1 MADVG
6 MVKFLELRMQSIE
19 KELKE
24 ATLIHKALELVDN
37 NWLYLE
43 GDMDD
48 DFKDGFSKVAIKKE
62 TEMERLERSLQ
73 KATQEWQEAIE
84 EYNKEHKA

>member
-6 MVKFLELRMQSIE
+6 NVMFLGLRMQNIE

-37 NWLYLE
+37 HWLDLE
-43 GDMDD
+43 DDMED
-48 DFKDGFSKVAIKKE
+48 DFKEAFSEMAIRKE
-62 TEMERLERSLQ
+62 IEMESLERKLQ
-73 KATQEWQEAIE
+73 KATQDWQEASE